1 MNSTALHTSLNRD
14 TLCRYLQRQLELHF
28 PDGCT
33 DWHAALPVCT
43 ERALERIE
51 YCFSHIHK
59 KYYYDKGVPCFSHLN
74 GDHYASFLYF
84 ISNEAG
90 KNNHTDLAERVFY
103 LNKILHG
110 LDLFYSV
117 ELPDI
122 FLLVHPVGSVIG
134 HGHFHDYLV
143 IYQNVTIGSDTAGIY
158 PTFAGDNVIYSGAS
172 VIGNTRIGVNSVI
185 GAKAFVRNSQQAG
198 DNLIY
203 AGAYPTN
210 RLVNHTSS
218 VKQDFFGQP
227 VTSVA
232 GASQA

>member
-1 MNSTALHTSLNRD
+1 MNTSALHTSLSHGS
-14 TLCRYLQRQLELHF
+14 LCTYLHRQIELHF

-33 DWHAALPVCT
+33 DWHAALEGCV
-43 ERALERIE
+43 ERALERLE

-59 KYYYDKGVPCFSHLN
+59 KYYYDNGTPCFSHLN

-84 ISNEAG
+84 VSHEAG
-90 KNNHTDLAERVFY
+90 KANHTALAERVFY

-122 FLLVHPVGSVIG
+122 FMLVHPVGTVIG
-134 HGHFHDYLV
+134 HGHFSDYLV

-172 VIGNTRIGVNSVI
+172 VIGDTRIGCNSVI
-185 GAKAFVRNSQQAG
+185 GAKAFVRNSAQAG
-198 DNLIY
+198 SNLIY
-203 AGAYPTN
+203 TGTFPAN
-210 RLVNHTSS
+210 RLVPNKGN
-218 VKQDFFGQP
+218 VRQDFFGQCA
-227 VTSVA
+227 SVSA
-232 GASQA
+232 MSQS